1 MANVLLVMN
10 QAASLNSD
18 PATIAEEQG
27 PLWLAFGC
35 RKRVDPD
42 ACVEAKVQLWESTFN
57 REICDSAPFQGA
69 HASRD
74 SPLRTPAA
82 RLDRAAR
89 VAEHQLEP
97 AARLDLEDRL
107 EAHRRP
113 GIPRRLIRPH
123 GLNPSSRD

>member
-42 ACVEAKVQLWESTFN
+42 ACVEAKVQLWESAFN

-82 RLDRAAR
+82 RLDRAR
-89 VAEHQLEP
+89 LLDPP
-97 AARLDLEDRL
+97 APFDHDAGFTARLPATPRTMQ
-107 EAHRRP
+107 RP
-113 GIPRRLIRPH
+113 QFEEYGRAVAPP
-123 GLNPSSRD
+123 